1 MKRFF
6 VNVKLTVTNCIR
18 YLPLLGNLISRGLK
32 RKYRRS
38 ILGYVWC
45 VLNPLLVML
54 IMNFVFSHMFASS
67 IANFPVYLFCGR
79 MMFSF
84 ITDATGAMEN
94 SILSNGALMRKT
106 RIPYYIFPM
115 SAFCTSVVN
124 FLFSLVAFALVL
136 LFTGTPV
143 SVHVA
148 AFPLVLLEMFA
159 FSFGLG
165 LFLAQA
171 NVFIRDVNYLYAVFI
186 TGWMYLT
193 PLFYPL
199 TSLPEIMQYLITY
212 FNPACYYVDQSRAIF
227 LYHAWPDGA
236 LLLRGAIAAAVFLV
250 LGLVSYGRAKNDLIL
265 YV

>member
-1 MKRFF
+1 MKQFF
-6 VNVKLTVTNCIR
+6 VNVKLTVTNCVR
-18 YLPLLGNLISRGLK
+18 YLPLLGNLIARGLK
-32 RKYRRS
+32 RKYRQS
-38 ILGYVWC
+38 LLGYVWC

-54 IMNFVFSHMFASS
+54 IMNFVFSHMFSSS

-84 ITDATGAMEN
+84 ITDATSAMEN
-94 SILSNGALMRKT
+94 AIVSNGSLMRKT
-106 RIPYYIFPM
+106 RVPYYMFPM

-124 FLFSLVAFALVL
+124 FAFSLVAFGLVL

-143 SVHVA
+143 SEHILA
-148 AFPLVLLEMFA
+148 YPLVLLEMFG

-199 TSLPEIMQYLITY
+199 SSLPEALQYAITY
-212 FNPACYYVDQSRAIF
+212 FNPACYYVDQARAIF

-236 LLLRGAIAAAVFLV
+236 LLLRGGIAAVVFLAI
-250 LGLVSYGRAKNDLIL
+250 GLFSYGRSKDQLIL